1 MVQQD
6 LTLACRPV
14 RILESSKHVMRT
26 RTIKYMRILWT
37 NQMEREATW
46 ELEEEMLKKY
56 PELFEDGELCR
67 FSVIYLFLWSL
78 P

>member
-14 RILESSKHVMRT
+14 HILESSKRVMRT

-46 ELEEEMLKKY
+46 ELEEMMKKY
-56 PELFEDGELCR
+56 PELFEDDELCR
-67 FSVIYLFLWSL
+67 FCVIYLFLWSL